1 MSPHE
6 GFMAIGGRVE
16 ADVATLIRTA
26 LRYRM
31 QC

>member
-16 ADVATLIRTA
+16 VDVATLIRTA